1 MPAWLFYALWV
12 ILLWGI
18 VGVLQKLGT
27 DRIAPQS
34 LMVWLTV
41 GYVLL
46 LPMLLAKASLSS
58 LGPQAL
64 LVGIL
69 GGLSN
74 GLGAWSLFA
83 ALEHGGKA
91 SVVVPLTALNPL
103 LTIGLAGLFLSERPT
118 ALQWMGILLAILAAA
133 LISYETVE
141 SPSPG
146 VPGVQAH
153 TRKEE
158 EC

>member
-1 MPAWLFYALWV
+1 MPAWLFYALLV
-12 ILLWGI
+12 ILTWGI
-18 VGVLQKLGT
+18 VGILQKLGT
-27 DRIAPQS
+27 DRISPRS

-41 GYVLL
+41 GYLVL
-46 LPMLLAKASLSS
+46 LPMLLTKTSLSS
-58 LGPQAL
+58 LSPRAL

-69 GGLSN
+69 GGLVN

-83 ALEHGGKA
+83 ALEQGGKA

-103 LTIGLAGLFLSERPT
+103 LTICLAGLFLSERPT

-133 LISYETVE
+133 LISYETAE

-146 VPGVQAH
+146 VPRVQAH